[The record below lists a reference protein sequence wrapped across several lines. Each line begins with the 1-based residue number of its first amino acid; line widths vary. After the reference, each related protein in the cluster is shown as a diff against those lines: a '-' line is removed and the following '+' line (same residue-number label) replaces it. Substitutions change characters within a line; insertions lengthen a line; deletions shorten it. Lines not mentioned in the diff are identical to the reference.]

1 MSAGSLHPNTRRRSF
16 VRRLG
21 AVWLALGLPAQ
32 AWASLVRSV
41 RVWPAAVYTRVTI
54 ESDSA
59 LTISHQRLSQPERLV
74 IDIDGLELSS
84 QLRELVSKVQPDDP
98 YIAAVRVGQ
107 FQPRVVRLVLD
118 LKQAVTP
125 QLFGLAPVAGYQHRL
140 VFDLHPLVEQDP
152 LLLFLQ
158 DKLRAEG
165 QAQRQVNDA
174 LGDFIGQVGQRASA
188 PVAGSAAASAASPAS
203 SATSSPAPGSTPT
216 LAAGSAS
223 SSVAGPPSGSS
234 ISIAPAE
241 PSAQDLQRLER
252 LIIVALDPGHGGED
266 PGAIGPSGLK
276 EKDVVLS
283 IGLQLRDRINTT
295 PGMRAFMT
303 RDGDYF
309 VPLGDRVRRARRV
322 QADLFVSI
330 HADAFFTPQARGAS
344 VYALSTQG
352 ASSAAAR
359 WMAER
364 ENASDAVGGIQA
376 PVADTQVLRAML
388 DMSTTAQINDSLQ
401 LGSVLLTQLDRVGR
415 LHKRRVEQA
424 GFAVL
429 KAPDVPSVLVETA
442 FISNPEEER
451 RLADTDHQAGLVE
464 ALHRGIRQYFSR
476 NPPMARR
483 RTL

>member
-1 MSAGSLHPNTRRRSF
+1 MKPFSTCTRRS
-16 VRRLG
+16 VLERLG
-21 AVWLALGLPAQ
+21 VVLTALGLPAT
-32 AWASLVRSV
+32 AWASVVRSV
-41 RVWPAAVYTRVTI
+41 RVWPAALYTRVTI
-54 ESDSA
+54 ESDTA
-59 LTISHQRLSQPERLV
+59 LSVTHQRLSLPERLV

-84 QLRELVSKVQPDDP
+84 QLRDLVSKVQPDDP

-118 LKQAVTP
+118 LKQAVAP
-125 QLFGLAPVAGYQHRL
+125 QLFSLAPVASYQHRL
-140 VFDLHPLVEQDP
+140 VFDLHPTVEQDP
-152 LLLFLQ
+152 LLQFLQ

-165 QAQRQVNDA
+165 QAQRQLDDA
-174 LGDFIGQVGQRASA
+174 LGDFIGQVGQR
-188 PVAGSAAASAASPAS
+188 
-203 SATSSPAPGSTPT
+203 SATP
-216 LAAGSAS
+216 
-223 SSVAGPPSGSS
+223 GPPG
-234 ISIAPAE
+234 PT
-241 PSAQDLQRLER
+241 AQDLQRLER
-252 LIIVALDPGHGGED
+252 LIIVAIDPGHGGED
-266 PGAIGPSGLK
+266 PGAIGPTGLK

-283 IGLQLRDRINTT
+283 IGLQLRDRINAT

-309 VPLGDRVRRARRV
+309 VPLGERVRRARRV

-359 WMAER
+359 WMADR

-376 PVADTQVLRAML
+376 PVADAQVLRAML

-401 LGSVLLTQLDRVGR
+401 LGSALLTQLDQVGR

-451 RLADTDHQAGLVE
+451 RLADNDYQAGLVS

>member
-1 MSAGSLHPNTRRRSF
+1 MSARSIRPNTRRAF
-16 VRRLG
+16 LGRLG
-21 AVWLALGLPAQ
+21 AVWLALGLPSQ
-32 AWASLVRSV
+32 AWAALVRSV
-41 RVWPAAVYTRVTI
+41 RVWPAALYTRVTI

-59 LTISHQRLSQPERLV
+59 LTVTHQRLSQPERLV
-74 IDIDGLELSS
+74 IDIDGLDLSN

-125 QLFGLAPVAGYQHRL
+125 QLFSLAPVASYQHRL
-140 VFDLHPLVEQDP
+140 VFDLHPSVEQDP
-152 LLLFLQ
+152 LLQFLQ

-174 LGDFIGQVGQRASA
+174 LGDFIGRVGQRAPA
-188 PVAGSAAASAASPAS
+188 PVVGASTA
-203 SATSSPAPGSTPT
+203 ATSGPAAGPAPVPSAGHMSSPGSTQ
-216 LAAGSAS
+216 GSS
-223 SSVAGPPSGSS
+223 STPSSVAGPVGSAS
-234 ISIAPAE
+234 TQAE
-241 PSAQDLQRLER
+241 PSEQDLQRLER
-252 LIIVALDPGHGGED
+252 LIIVAIDPGHGGED

-276 EKDVVLS
+276 EKDVVLA
-283 IGLQLRDRINTT
+283 IGLQLRDRINAT

-376 PVADTQVLRAML
+376 PVADAQVLRAML

-451 RLADTDHQAGLVE
+451 RLADSSYQAGLVE

>member
-1 MSAGSLHPNTRRRSF
+1 MNSGHVYARRTVLQRMGLVLAG
-16 VRRLG
+16 
-21 AVWLALGLPAQ
+21 LGLPHS
-32 AWASLVRSV
+32 AWASVVKAVRI
-41 RVWPAAVYTRVTI
+41 WPAALYTRVTI
-54 ESDSA
+54 ESDAA
-59 LTISHQRLSQPERLV
+59 LTVTHQRLSNPERLV

-84 QLRELVSKVQPDDP
+84 QLRDLVSKVQPDDP
-98 YIAAVRVGQ
+98 YIGALRVGQ

-118 LKQAVTP
+118 LKQSVAP
-125 QLFGLAPVAGYQHRL
+125 QLFNLPPVAAYQHRL
-140 VFDLHPLVEQDP
+140 VFDLYPTVEQDP
-152 LLLFLQ
+152 LLAFLQ
-158 DKLRAEG
+158 EKVRAEG
-165 QAQRQVNDA
+165 QAQKQINDA
-174 LGDFIGQVGQRASA
+174 LGDFIGRVGQR
-188 PVAGSAAASAASPAS
+188 PASP
-203 SATSSPAPGSTPT
+203 SAQP
-216 LAAGSAS
+216 
-223 SSVAGPPSGSS
+223 AGPVPAVSAVPNQ
-234 ISIAPAE
+234 APAE
-241 PSAQDLQRLER
+241 QPTAQDLQRLER
-252 LIIVALDPGHGGED
+252 LIIVAIDPGHGGED
-266 PGAIGPSGLK
+266 PGAVGPSGLK

-283 IGLQLRDRINTT
+283 IGLQLRDRINAT

-309 VPLGDRVRRARRV
+309 VPLGERVRRARRV
-322 QADLFVSI
+322 QADLLISI

-364 ENASDAVGGIQA
+364 ENASDAVGGINA
-376 PVADTQVLRAML
+376 PVSDAQVLRAML

-401 LGSVLLTQLDRVGR
+401 LGSVLLTHLDRVGR

-451 RLADTDHQAGLVE
+451 RLADTEYQAGLVE
-464 ALHRGIRQYFSR
+464 ALHRGLRQYFSR

>member
-1 MSAGSLHPNTRRRSF
+1 MSHAPRLPRRGF
-16 VRRLG
+16 IGHL
-21 AVWLALGLPAQ
+21 AAAWLALGLPKG
-32 AWASLVRSV
+32 AWASVVRAV
-41 RVWPAAVYTRVTI
+41 RVWPAALYTRVTI
-54 ESDSA
+54 ESDA
-59 LTISHQRLSQPERLV
+59 VLTVTHQRLGNPERLV
-74 IDIDGLELSS
+74 IDIEGLDLSP

-98 YIAAVRVGQ
+98 FIAGVRVGQ
-107 FQPRVVRLVLD
+107 FQPRVVRMVLD
-118 LKQAVTP
+118 LKQGVSP
-125 QLFGLAPVAGYQHRL
+125 QLFSLAPVANYQHRL
-140 VFDLHPLVEQDP
+140 VFDLHPTVEQDP
-152 LLLFLQ
+152 LLQFLQ
-158 DKLRAEG
+158 EKLQAEAK
-165 QAQRQVNDA
+165 AQRQVDDA
-174 LGDFIGQVGQRASA
+174 LGDFIGRVGHRGGSPTGTA
-188 PVAGSAAASAASPAS
+188 PVTAPSAAQTAPPVPPTV
-203 SATSSPAPGSTPT
+203 ATTPGSTP
-216 LAAGSAS
+216 A
-223 SSVAGPPSGSS
+223 PS
-234 ISIAPAE
+234 E
-241 PSAQDLQRLER
+241 PSPQDLQRLER
-252 LIIVALDPGHGGED
+252 LIVVAIDPGHGGED
-266 PGAIGPSGLK
+266 PGAIGPKGLK

-283 IGLQLRDRINTT
+283 IGLQLRDRINAT

-309 VPLGDRVRRARRV
+309 VPLGERVRRARRV

-364 ENASDAVGGIQA
+364 ENASDAVGGINAQ
-376 PVADTQVLRAML
+376 VADAQVMRAML

-401 LGSVLLTQLDRVGR
+401 LGGVLLSQLDRVGR
-415 LHKRRVEQA
+415 LHKRKVEQA

-451 RLADTDHQAGLVE
+451 RLADADYQAGLVD
-464 ALHRGIRQYFSR
+464 ALHRGIRQYFAR

>member
-1 MSAGSLHPNTRRRSF
+1 MKPFSTCTRRS
-16 VRRLG
+16 VLERLG
-21 AVWLALGLPAQ
+21 VVLTALGLPAT
-32 AWASLVRSV
+32 AWASVVRSV
-41 RVWPAAVYTRVTI
+41 RVWPAALYTRVTI
-54 ESDSA
+54 ESDTA
-59 LTISHQRLSQPERLV
+59 LSVTHQRLSLPERLV

-84 QLRELVSKVQPDDP
+84 QLRDLVSKVQPDDP

-118 LKQAVTP
+118 LKQAVAP
-125 QLFGLAPVAGYQHRL
+125 QLFSLAPVANYQHRL
-140 VFDLHPLVEQDP
+140 VFDLHPTVEQDP
-152 LLLFLQ
+152 LLQFLQ

-165 QAQRQVNDA
+165 QAQRQLDDA
-174 LGDFIGQVGQRASA
+174 LGDFIGQVGQR
-188 PVAGSAAASAASPAS
+188 
-203 SATSSPAPGSTPT
+203 SATP
-216 LAAGSAS
+216 
-223 SSVAGPPSGSS
+223 GPPG
-234 ISIAPAE
+234 PT
-241 PSAQDLQRLER
+241 AQDLQRLER
-252 LIIVALDPGHGGED
+252 LIIVAIDPGHGGED
-266 PGAIGPSGLK
+266 PGAIGPTGLK

-283 IGLQLRDRINTT
+283 IGLQLRDRINAT

-309 VPLGDRVRRARRV
+309 VPLGERVRRARRV

-359 WMAER
+359 WMADR

-376 PVADTQVLRAML
+376 PVADAQVLRAML

-401 LGSVLLTQLDRVGR
+401 LGSALLTQLDQVGR

-451 RLADTDHQAGLVE
+451 RLADNDYQAGLVS

>member
-1 MSAGSLHPNTRRRSF
+1 MSHSPRFLRRRF
-16 VRRLG
+16 IG
-21 AVWLALGLPAQ
+21 HFAAAWLALGLPKG
-32 AWASLVRSV
+32 AWASVVRAV
-41 RVWPAAVYTRVTI
+41 RVWPAALYTRVTI
-54 ESDSA
+54 ESDA
-59 LTISHQRLSQPERLV
+59 VLTVTHQRLGNPERLV
-74 IDIDGLELSS
+74 IDIEGLDLSP

-98 YIAAVRVGQ
+98 FIAGVRVGQ
-107 FQPRVVRLVLD
+107 FQPRVVRMVLD
-118 LKQAVTP
+118 LKQGVSP
-125 QLFGLAPVAGYQHRL
+125 QLFSLAPVANYQHRL
-140 VFDLHPLVEQDP
+140 VFDLHPTVEQDP
-152 LLLFLQ
+152 LLQFLQ
-158 DKLRAEG
+158 EKLQAESK
-165 QAQRQVNDA
+165 AQRQVDDA
-174 LGDFIGQVGQRASA
+174 LGDFIGRVGQRGRSPTATTPAAA
-188 PVAGSAAASAASPAS
+188 PVAAPSAAPSAAQTAPPVPPMV
-203 SATSSPAPGSTPT
+203 ATTPGSTP
-216 LAAGSAS
+216 A
-223 SSVAGPPSGSS
+223 PS
-234 ISIAPAE
+234 E
-241 PSAQDLQRLER
+241 PSPQDLQRLER
-252 LIIVALDPGHGGED
+252 LIVVAIDPGHGGED
-266 PGAIGPSGLK
+266 PGAIGPKGLK

-283 IGLQLRDRINTT
+283 IGLQLRDRINAT

-309 VPLGDRVRRARRV
+309 VPLGERVRRARRV

-364 ENASDAVGGIQA
+364 ENASDAVGGINAQ
-376 PVADTQVLRAML
+376 VADAQVMRAML

-401 LGSVLLTQLDRVGR
+401 LGSVLLSQLDRVGR
-415 LHKRRVEQA
+415 LHKRKVEQA

-451 RLADTDHQAGLVE
+451 RLADADYQAGLVD
-464 ALHRGIRQYFSR
+464 ALHRGIRQYFAR

>member
-1 MSAGSLHPNTRRRSF
+1 MSHSPRFLRRRF
-16 VRRLG
+16 IG
-21 AVWLALGLPAQ
+21 HFAAAWLALGLPKG
-32 AWASLVRSV
+32 AWASVVRAV
-41 RVWPAAVYTRVTI
+41 RVWPAALYTRVTI
-54 ESDSA
+54 ESDA
-59 LTISHQRLSQPERLV
+59 VLTVTHQRLGNPERLV
-74 IDIDGLELSS
+74 IDIEGLDLSP

-98 YIAAVRVGQ
+98 FIAGVRVGQ
-107 FQPRVVRLVLD
+107 FQPRVVRMVLD
-118 LKQAVTP
+118 LKQGVSP
-125 QLFGLAPVAGYQHRL
+125 QLFSLAPVANYQHRL
-140 VFDLHPLVEQDP
+140 VFDLHPTVEQDP
-152 LLLFLQ
+152 LLQFLQ
-158 DKLRAEG
+158 EKLQAESK
-165 QAQRQVNDA
+165 AQRQVDDA
-174 LGDFIGQVGQRASA
+174 LGDFIGRVGQRGGSPTATTPAAA
-188 PVAGSAAASAASPAS
+188 PVAAPVTAPSAAQTAPPMPPMV
-203 SATSSPAPGSTPT
+203 ATTPGSTP
-216 LAAGSAS
+216 A
-223 SSVAGPPSGSS
+223 PS
-234 ISIAPAE
+234 E
-241 PSAQDLQRLER
+241 PSPQDLQRLER
-252 LIIVALDPGHGGED
+252 LIVVAIDPGHGGED
-266 PGAIGPSGLK
+266 PGAIGPKGLK

-283 IGLQLRDRINTT
+283 IGLQLRDRINAT

-309 VPLGDRVRRARRV
+309 VPLGERVRRARRV

-364 ENASDAVGGIQA
+364 ENASDAVGGINAQ
-376 PVADTQVLRAML
+376 VADAQVMRAML

-401 LGSVLLTQLDRVGR
+401 LGSVLLSQLDRVGR
-415 LHKRRVEQA
+415 LHKRKVEQA

-451 RLADTDHQAGLVE
+451 RLADADYQAGLVD
-464 ALHRGIRQYFSR
+464 ALHRGIRQYFAR

>member
-1 MSAGSLHPNTRRRSF
+1 
-16 VRRLG
+16 
-21 AVWLALGLPAQ
+21 
-32 AWASLVRSV
+32 
-41 RVWPAAVYTRVTI
+41 VWPAALYTRVTI
-54 ESDSA
+54 ESDTA
-59 LTISHQRLSQPERLV
+59 LTVSHQRLSQPERLV
-74 IDIDGLELSS
+74 IDIEGLELSN
-84 QLRELVSKVQPDDP
+84 QLRDLVSKVQPDDP
-98 YIAAVRVGQ
+98 FIAAVRVGQ

-118 LKQAVTP
+118 LKQAVAP
-125 QLFGLAPVAGYQHRL
+125 QLFSLAPVATYQHRL
-140 VFDLHPLVEQDP
+140 VFDLHPTVEQDP
-152 LLLFLQ
+152 LLQFLQ

-174 LGDFIGQVGQRASA
+174 LGDFIGRMGPRDAAPTAPSA
-188 PVAGSAAASAASPAS
+188 PSA
-203 SATSSPAPGSTPT
+203 PAPAPT
-216 LAAGSAS
+216 T
-223 SSVAGPPSGSS
+223 
-234 ISIAPAE
+234 APAATPE

-252 LIIVALDPGHGGED
+252 LIVVAIDPGHGGED
-266 PGAIGPSGLK
+266 PGAIGPKGLK

-283 IGLQLRDRINTT
+283 IGRQLRDRINAT

-322 QADLFVSI
+322 QADLLVSI

-352 ASSAAAR
+352 ATSAAAR
-359 WMAER
+359 WMADR

-376 PVADTQVLRAML
+376 PVSDAQVLRAML

-451 RLADTDHQAGLVE
+451 RLADPQYQAGLVE
-464 ALHRGIRQYFSR
+464 ALHQGIRQYFSR